1 MLMERNGIDKLKKVS
16 IILPLVVAVIFNSS
30 VAAIDRE
37 NNSKLSCG
45 IDSYY
50 VKDMVAQDNHIWLL
64 LHDNSIGKDAV
75 ACINEKTLELQACYR
90 SGEDLEDE
98 MIIQNMSVQPN
109 GSVWLD
115 LFYPKNPKGLQY
127 SLFILQDNVN
137 VAAASNVVLCENIA
151 LWENGSSLC
160 YWDSDEIVKSVD
172 IPADT
177 EPYAISALNGRPC
190 FVDAYTG
197 KVFLLNEHGKW
208 INQYSIPVSDNKVLP
223 QGFVDFYAS
232 MTSCGNEV
240 YLSYLVGP
248 EKSNSLNRGGL
259 VRLSDGKRLGDTAGL
274 IVHAKKQN
282 DDSVQ
287 LYMTNGFSDNSK
299 LKEYQQLSI
308 KSDTITEAR
317 AFQQDGD
324 NTAIYLPAEWQ
335 YRDNLGRLWGW
346 SETIRNSITCIDT
359 DSLTDTD
366 SKFSA
371 STDYYGFLDAD
382 ESAWY
387 GSQQQGVIK
396 SVVQL
401 GIMNGYTD
409 GTFHPI
415 GNITLSEAIKMAAVV
430 HATCNNQTIS
440 FSASDGGKWYDAYL
454 NYCVKNRIVS
464 SDEYSSLDAYATRA
478 QIAHIFAKATSDFA
492 VVNDIDYDYIPDVS
506 ERSEYADEILALYR
520 AGISTGDERTR
531 AFRPSDTITRAEAA
545 AIISRVALPTTR
557 IKIV

>member
-1 MLMERNGIDKLKKVS
+1 MERSGIDKLKKAC

-50 VKDMVAQDNHIWLL
+50 VKDMIAQDNHIWLL

-90 SGEDLEDE
+90 SGKDLEDE
-98 MIIQNMSVQPN
+98 MIVQNMSVQPN

-115 LFYPKNPKGLQY
+115 LFYPKNPKCSQY

-137 VAAASNVVLCENIA
+137 VAAASNVVLCENVA

-223 QGFVDFYAS
+223 QEFVNFYAS

-248 EKSNSLNRGGL
+248 EKSNSLNAGGL

-308 KSDTITEAR
+308 KSDTITEVR

-324 NTAIYLPAEWQ
+324 NAAIYLPAEWQ

-359 DSLTDTD
+359 DSLTDSDT
-366 SKFSA
+366 KFST

-492 VVNDIDYDYIPDVS
+492 VVNDVDYDYIPDVS

-520 AGISTGDERTR
+520 AGILTGDERTR
-531 AFRPSDTITRAEAA
+531 AFRPSDTVTRAEAA
-545 AIISRVALPTTR
+545 AIISRVALPTMR

>member
-1 MLMERNGIDKLKKVS
+1 MERNGIDKLKKAC

-98 MIIQNMSVQPN
+98 MIVQNMSVQPN

-115 LFYPKNPKGLQY
+115 LFYPKNPKCSQY

-223 QGFVDFYAS
+223 QEFVNFYAS

-248 EKSNSLNRGGL
+248 EKSNSLNAGGL

-308 KSDTITEAR
+308 KSDAITKVR

-324 NTAIYLPAEWQ
+324 NAAIYLPAEWQ
-335 YRDNLGRLWGW
+335 YMDNLGRLWGW

-359 DSLTDTD
+359 DSLIDSDT
-366 SKFSA
+366 KFST

-492 VVNDIDYDYIPDVS
+492 VINDIDYDYIPDVS

-520 AGISTGDERTR
+520 AGILTGDERTR

>member
-1 MLMERNGIDKLKKVS
+1 MERNGIDKLKKAC

-50 VKDMVAQDNHIWLL
+50 VKDMIAQDDHIWLL
-64 LHDNSIGKDAV
+64 LHDSSIDKDAV

-115 LFYPKNPKGLQY
+115 LFYPKNPKGSQY

-137 VAAASNVVLCENIA
+137 VAAASNVVLCENVA

-223 QGFVDFYAS
+223 QEFVNFYAS

-259 VRLSDGKRLGDTAGL
+259 VRLSGGKRLGDTAGL

-492 VVNDIDYDYIPDVS
+492 VVNDIDYDYISDVS

-520 AGISTGDERTR
+520 AGILTGDERTR

>member
-1 MLMERNGIDKLKKVS
+1 MERNGIDKLKKAC

-98 MIIQNMSVQPN
+98 MIVQNMSVQPN

-115 LFYPKNPKGLQY
+115 LFYPKNPKCSQY

-223 QGFVDFYAS
+223 QEFVNFYAS

-248 EKSNSLNRGGL
+248 EKSNSLNAGGL

-308 KSDTITEAR
+308 KSDAITKVR

-324 NTAIYLPAEWQ
+324 NAAIYLPAEWQ
-335 YRDNLGRLWGW
+335 YMDNLGRLWGW

-359 DSLTDTD
+359 DSLIDSDT
-366 SKFSA
+366 KFST

-430 HATCNNQTIS
+430 RATCNNQTIS

-492 VVNDIDYDYIPDVS
+492 VVNDVDYDYIPDIS

-520 AGISTGDERTR
+520 AGILTGDERTR
-531 AFRPSDTITRAEAA
+531 AFRPFDTITRAEAA

>member
-1 MLMERNGIDKLKKVS
+1 MERNGIDKLKKVS

-115 LFYPKNPKGLQY
+115 LFYPKNPKGSQY

-223 QGFVDFYAS
+223 QEFVDFYAS

-464 SDEYSSLDAYATRA
+464 SGEYSSLDAYATRA

-492 VVNDIDYDYIPDVS
+492 VVNDIDYDCIPDVS

-545 AIISRVALPTTR
+545 AIISRVALATTR

>member
-1 MLMERNGIDKLKKVS
+1 MERNGIDKLKKAC

-50 VKDMVAQDNHIWLL
+50 VKDMIAQDNHIWLL
-64 LHDNSIGKDAV
+64 LHDSSIDKDAV

-115 LFYPKNPKGLQY
+115 LFYPKNPKGSQY

-137 VAAASNVVLCENIA
+137 VAAASNVVLCENVA

-172 IPADT
+172 IPAGT

-223 QGFVDFYAS
+223 QEFVNFYAS

-359 DSLTDTD
+359 DSLTDSDT
-366 SKFSA
+366 KFST

-396 SVVQL
+396 TVVQL

-430 HATCNNQTIS
+430 HATCNNQRIS
-440 FSASDGGKWYDAYL
+440 FSASDDGKWYDAYL

-464 SDEYSSLDAYATRA
+464 SGEYSSLDAYATRA

-520 AGISTGDERTR
+520 AGILTGDERTR

>member
-1 MLMERNGIDKLKKVS
+1 MERNGIDKLKKAC

-50 VKDMVAQDNHIWLL
+50 VKDMIAQDDHIWLL
-64 LHDNSIGKDAV
+64 LHDSSIDKDAV

-115 LFYPKNPKGLQY
+115 LFYPKNPKGSQY

-137 VAAASNVVLCENIA
+137 VAAASNVVLCENVA
-151 LWENGSSLC
+151 LWDNGSSLC

-223 QGFVDFYAS
+223 QEFVNFYAS

-259 VRLSDGKRLGDTAGL
+259 VRRSDGKRLGDTAGL

-299 LKEYQQLSI
+299 LQEFQQLSI

-492 VVNDIDYDYIPDVS
+492 VVNDIDYDYISDVS

-520 AGISTGDERTR
+520 AGILTGDERTR

>member
-1 MLMERNGIDKLKKVS
+1 MERSGIDKLKKAC

-50 VKDMVAQDNHIWLL
+50 VKDMIAQDDHIWLL
-64 LHDNSIGKDAV
+64 LHDSSIDKDAV

-115 LFYPKNPKGLQY
+115 LFYPKNPKCSQY

-223 QGFVDFYAS
+223 QEFVNFYAS

-248 EKSNSLNRGGL
+248 EKSNSLNTGGL

-308 KSDTITEAR
+308 KSDTITKVR

-346 SETIRNSITCIDT
+346 SEAIRNSITCIDT

-520 AGISTGDERTR
+520 AGILTGDERTR

>member
-1 MLMERNGIDKLKKVS
+1 MH
-16 IILPLVVAVIFNSS
+16 
-30 VAAIDRE
+30 AIP
-37 NNSKLSCG
+37 
-45 IDSYY
+45 
-50 VKDMVAQDNHIWLL
+50 VPFP
-64 LHDNSIGKDAV
+64 
-75 ACINEKTLELQACYR
+75 
-90 SGEDLEDE
+90 EDLFRVLEV
-98 MIIQNMSVQPN
+98 MSVQPN

-137 VAAASNVVLCENIA
+137 VAAASNVVLCENVA

-223 QGFVDFYAS
+223 QEFVNFYAS

-520 AGISTGDERTR
+520 AGILTGDERTR

>member
-1 MLMERNGIDKLKKVS
+1 MERNGIDKLKKAC

-50 VKDMVAQDNHIWLL
+50 VKDMIAQDDHIWLL
-64 LHDNSIGKDAV
+64 LHDSSIGKDAV

-137 VAAASNVVLCENIA
+137 VAAASNVVLCENVA

-223 QGFVDFYAS
+223 QEFVNFYAS

-401 GIMNGYTD
+401 DIMNGYTD

-440 FSASDGGKWYDAYL
+440 FSTSDGGKWYDAYL

-520 AGISTGDERTR
+520 AGILTGDERTR

>member
-1 MLMERNGIDKLKKVS
+1 MERNGIDKLKKAC

-115 LFYPKNPKGLQY
+115 LFYPKNPKCSQY

-223 QGFVDFYAS
+223 QEFVNFYAS

-308 KSDTITEAR
+308 KSDTITKVR

-324 NTAIYLPAEWQ
+324 NAAIYLPAEWQ

-359 DSLTDTD
+359 DSLTDSDT
-366 SKFSA
+366 KFST

-430 HATCNNQTIS
+430 HATCNNQRIS
-440 FSASDGGKWYDAYL
+440 FSASDDGKWYDAYL

-464 SDEYSSLDAYATRA
+464 SGEYSSLDAYATRA

-520 AGISTGDERTR
+520 AGILTGDERTR

>member
-1 MLMERNGIDKLKKVS
+1 MERNRIDKLKKAC

-50 VKDMVAQDNHIWLL
+50 VKDMVAQDNHMWLL

-115 LFYPKNPKGLQY
+115 LFYPKNPKCSQY

-223 QGFVDFYAS
+223 QEFVNFYAS

-308 KSDTITEAR
+308 KSDTITKVR

-520 AGISTGDERTR
+520 AGILTGDERTR
-531 AFRPSDTITRAEAA
+531 AFRPFDTITRAEAA

>member
-1 MLMERNGIDKLKKVS
+1 MERNGIDKLKKAC

-50 VKDMVAQDNHIWLL
+50 VKDMIAQDDHIWLL
-64 LHDNSIGKDAV
+64 LHDSSIGKDAV

-137 VAAASNVVLCENIA
+137 VAAASNVVLCENVA
-151 LWENGSSLC
+151 LWENESSLC

-223 QGFVDFYAS
+223 QEFVNFYAS

-492 VVNDIDYDYIPDVS
+492 VVNDIDYDYISDVS

-520 AGISTGDERTR
+520 AGILTGDERTR

>member
-1 MLMERNGIDKLKKVS
+1 MERNGIDKLKKVS

-223 QGFVDFYAS
+223 QEFVDFYAS

-371 STDYYGFLDAD
+371 STDYYGLLDAD

>member
-1 MLMERNGIDKLKKVS
+1 
-16 IILPLVVAVIFNSS
+16 
-30 VAAIDRE
+30 
-37 NNSKLSCG
+37 
-45 IDSYY
+45 
-50 VKDMVAQDNHIWLL
+50 
-64 LHDNSIGKDAV
+64 
-75 ACINEKTLELQACYR
+75 
-90 SGEDLEDE
+90 
-98 MIIQNMSVQPN
+98 
-109 GSVWLD
+109 
-115 LFYPKNPKGLQY
+115 
-127 SLFILQDNVN
+127 
-137 VAAASNVVLCENIA
+137 
-151 LWENGSSLC
+151 
-160 YWDSDEIVKSVD
+160 
-172 IPADT
+172 
-177 EPYAISALNGRPC
+177 
-190 FVDAYTG
+190 
-197 KVFLLNEHGKW
+197 
-208 INQYSIPVSDNKVLP
+208 
-223 QGFVDFYAS
+223 

-396 SVVQL
+396 SVVQ
-401 GIMNGYTD
+401 
-409 GTFHPI
+409 
-415 GNITLSEAIKMAAVV
+415 
-430 HATCNNQTIS
+430 
-440 FSASDGGKWYDAYL
+440 
-454 NYCVKNRIVS
+454 
-464 SDEYSSLDAYATRA
+464 
-478 QIAHIFAKATSDFA
+478 
-492 VVNDIDYDYIPDVS
+492 
-506 ERSEYADEILALYR
+506 
-520 AGISTGDERTR
+520 
-531 AFRPSDTITRAEAA
+531 
-545 AIISRVALPTTR
+545 
-557 IKIV
+557 

>member
-1 MLMERNGIDKLKKVS
+1 MERNGIDKLKKAC

-50 VKDMVAQDNHIWLL
+50 VKDMIAQDDHIWLL
-64 LHDNSIGKDAV
+64 LHDSSIDKDAV

-115 LFYPKNPKGLQY
+115 LFYPKNPKGSQY

-137 VAAASNVVLCENIA
+137 VAAASNVVLCENVA

-223 QGFVDFYAS
+223 QEFVNFYAS

-346 SETIRNSITCIDT
+346 SETIRNSITRIDT

-492 VVNDIDYDYIPDVS
+492 VVNDIDYDYISDVS

-520 AGISTGDERTR
+520 AGILTGDERTR

>member
-1 MLMERNGIDKLKKVS
+1 MERNGIDKLKKAC

-50 VKDMVAQDNHIWLL
+50 VKDMVAQDNHMWLL

-115 LFYPKNPKGLQY
+115 LFYPKNPKGSQY

-137 VAAASNVVLCENIA
+137 VAAASNVVLCENVA

-223 QGFVDFYAS
+223 QEFVNFYAS

-415 GNITLSEAIKMAAVV
+415 GNITLSEAIKMSAVV

-440 FSASDGGKWYDAYL
+440 FSTSDGGKWYDAYL

-464 SDEYSSLDAYATRA
+464 SDEYSSLDACATRA

-520 AGISTGDERTR
+520 AGILTGDERTR

>member
-1 MLMERNGIDKLKKVS
+1 MERNGIDKLKKAC

-50 VKDMVAQDNHIWLL
+50 VKDMIAQDDHIWLL
-64 LHDNSIGKDAV
+64 LHDSSIDKDAV

-115 LFYPKNPKGLQY
+115 LFYPKNPKGSQY

-137 VAAASNVVLCENIA
+137 VAAASNVVLCENVA

-223 QGFVDFYAS
+223 QEFVNFYAS

-492 VVNDIDYDYIPDVS
+492 VVNDIDYDYISDVS

-520 AGISTGDERTR
+520 AGILTGDERTR

-545 AIISRVALPTTR
+545 AIISRVALATTR

>member
-1 MLMERNGIDKLKKVS
+1 MERNGIDKLKKS
-16 IILPLVVAVIFNSS
+16 CIILPLVVAVIFNSS

-50 VKDMVAQDNHIWLL
+50 VKDMIAQDDHIWLL
-64 LHDNSIGKDAV
+64 LHDSSIDKDAV

-115 LFYPKNPKGLQY
+115 LFYPKNPKGSQY

-137 VAAASNVVLCENIA
+137 VAAASNVVLCENVA

-223 QGFVDFYAS
+223 QEFVNFYAS

-430 HATCNNQTIS
+430 HATCNNQSIS

-464 SDEYSSLDAYATRA
+464 NGEYSSLDAYATRA

-520 AGISTGDERTR
+520 AGILTGDERTR

>member
-1 MLMERNGIDKLKKVS
+1 MERNGIDKLKKS
-16 IILPLVVAVIFNSS
+16 CIILPLVVAVIFNSS

-50 VKDMVAQDNHIWLL
+50 VKDMIAQDDHIWLL
-64 LHDNSIGKDAV
+64 LHDSSIDKDAV

-115 LFYPKNPKGLQY
+115 LFYPKNPKGSQY

-137 VAAASNVVLCENIA
+137 VAAASNVVLCENVA

-223 QGFVDFYAS
+223 QEFVNFYAS

-240 YLSYLVGP
+240 YLSCLVGP

-492 VVNDIDYDYIPDVS
+492 VVNDIDYDYISDVS

-520 AGISTGDERTR
+520 AGILTGDERTR

>member
-1 MLMERNGIDKLKKVS
+1 MERSGIDKLKKAC

-50 VKDMVAQDNHIWLL
+50 VKDMVAQDNHMWLL

-137 VAAASNVVLCENIA
+137 VAAASNVVLCENVA

-223 QGFVDFYAS
+223 QEFVNFYAS

-492 VVNDIDYDYIPDVS
+492 VVNDIDYDYISDVS

-520 AGISTGDERTR
+520 AGILTGDERTR

>member
-1 MLMERNGIDKLKKVS
+1 MERNGIDKLKKAC

-50 VKDMVAQDNHIWLL
+50 VKDMIAQDDHIWLL
-64 LHDNSIGKDAV
+64 LHDSSIDKDAV

-115 LFYPKNPKGLQY
+115 LFYPKNPKGSQY

-137 VAAASNVVLCENIA
+137 VAAASNVVLCENVA

-223 QGFVDFYAS
+223 QEFVNFYAS

-308 KSDTITEAR
+308 KLDTITEAR

-492 VVNDIDYDYIPDVS
+492 VVNDIDYDYISDVS

-520 AGISTGDERTR
+520 AGILTGDERTR

>member
-1 MLMERNGIDKLKKVS
+1 MERNGIDKLKKAC

-50 VKDMVAQDNHIWLL
+50 VKDMIAQDDHIWLL
-64 LHDNSIGKDAV
+64 LHDSSIDKDAV

-115 LFYPKNPKGLQY
+115 LFYPKNPKGSQY

-137 VAAASNVVLCENIA
+137 VAAASNVVLCENVA

-223 QGFVDFYAS
+223 QEFVNFYAS

-478 QIAHIFAKATSDFA
+478 QIAHIFAKGTSDFA
-492 VVNDIDYDYIPDVS
+492 VVNDIDYDYISDVS

-520 AGISTGDERTR
+520 AGILTGDERTR

>member
-1 MLMERNGIDKLKKVS
+1 MERNGIDKLKKAC

-50 VKDMVAQDNHIWLL
+50 VKDMIAQDNHIWFLL
-64 LHDNSIGKDAV
+64 NDNSIDKDAV

-90 SGEDLEDE
+90 SGEDLEDA

-115 LFYPKNPKGLQY
+115 LFYPKNPKGSQY

-137 VAAASNVVLCENIA
+137 VAAASNVVLCENVA

-223 QGFVDFYAS
+223 QEFVNFYAS

-492 VVNDIDYDYIPDVS
+492 VVNDIDYDYISDVS

-520 AGISTGDERTR
+520 AGILTGDERTR

>member
-1 MLMERNGIDKLKKVS
+1 MERNGIDKLKKVS

-115 LFYPKNPKGLQY
+115 LFYPKNPKCSQY

-223 QGFVDFYAS
+223 QEFVNFYAS

-248 EKSNSLNRGGL
+248 EKSNSLNTGGL
-259 VRLSDGKRLGDTAGL
+259 VRLSDGKRLGDTVGL

-308 KSDTITEAR
+308 KSDTITKVR

-346 SETIRNSITCIDT
+346 SEAIRNSITCIDT

-520 AGISTGDERTR
+520 AGILTGDERTR

>member
-1 MLMERNGIDKLKKVS
+1 MERNGIDKLKKAC

-98 MIIQNMSVQPN
+98 MIVQNMSVQPN

-115 LFYPKNPKGLQY
+115 LFYPKNPKCSQY

-223 QGFVDFYAS
+223 QEFVNFYAS

-359 DSLTDTD
+359 DSLTDSDT
-366 SKFSA
+366 KFST

-492 VVNDIDYDYIPDVS
+492 VVNDVDYDYIPDVS

-520 AGISTGDERTR
+520 AGILTGDERTR
-531 AFRPSDTITRAEAA
+531 AFRPFDTITRAEAA

>member
-1 MLMERNGIDKLKKVS
+1 MERSGIDKLKKAC

-50 VKDMVAQDNHIWLL
+50 VKDMIAQDDHIWLL
-64 LHDNSIGKDAV
+64 LHDSSIDKDAV

-115 LFYPKNPKGLQY
+115 LFYPKNPKCSQY

-223 QGFVDFYAS
+223 QEFVNFYAS

-415 GNITLSEAIKMAAVV
+415 GNITLSEAIKMSAVV

-440 FSASDGGKWYDAYL
+440 FSTSDGGKWYDAYL

-492 VVNDIDYDYIPDVS
+492 VVNDIDYDYISDVS

-520 AGISTGDERTR
+520 AGILTGDERTR

>member
-1 MLMERNGIDKLKKVS
+1 MERNGIDKLKKAC

-50 VKDMVAQDNHIWLL
+50 VKDMIAQDDHIWLL
-64 LHDNSIGKDAV
+64 LHDSSIDKDAV

-115 LFYPKNPKGLQY
+115 LFYPKNPKGSQY

-137 VAAASNVVLCENIA
+137 VAAASNVVLCENVA

-223 QGFVDFYAS
+223 QEFVNFYAS

-492 VVNDIDYDYIPDVS
+492 VINDIDYDYIPEVS

-520 AGISTGDERTR
+520 AGILTGDERTR

-545 AIISRVALPTTR
+545 AIISRVALPTMR

>member
-1 MLMERNGIDKLKKVS
+1 MERSGIDKLEKAC

-50 VKDMVAQDNHIWLL
+50 VKDMVAQDNHMWLL

-137 VAAASNVVLCENIA
+137 VAAASNVVLCENVA

-197 KVFLLNEHGKW
+197 KVFLLNDHGKW
-208 INQYSIPVSDNKVLP
+208 INQYNVPVSDNKVLP
-223 QGFVDFYAS
+223 QEFVNFYAS

-248 EKSNSLNRGGL
+248 EKSNSLNTGGL

-440 FSASDGGKWYDAYL
+440 FSTSDGGKWYDAYL

-520 AGISTGDERTR
+520 AGILTGDERTR

>member
-1 MLMERNGIDKLKKVS
+1 MERNGIDKLKKS
-16 IILPLVVAVIFNSS
+16 CIILPLVVAVIFNSS

-50 VKDMVAQDNHIWLL
+50 VKDMIAQDDHIWLL
-64 LHDNSIGKDAV
+64 LHDSSIDKDAV

-115 LFYPKNPKGLQY
+115 LFYPKNPKGSQY

-137 VAAASNVVLCENIA
+137 VAAASNVVLCENVA

-223 QGFVDFYAS
+223 QEFVNFYAS

-520 AGISTGDERTR
+520 AGILTGDERTR

>member
-1 MLMERNGIDKLKKVS
+1 MERNGIDKLKKVS

-223 QGFVDFYAS
+223 QEFVDFYAS

-520 AGISTGDERTR
+520 AGILTGDERTR

>member
-1 MLMERNGIDKLKKVS
+1 MERNGIDKLKKAC

-30 VAAIDRE
+30 VVAIDRE

-50 VKDMVAQDNHIWLL
+50 VKDMIAQDDHIWLL
-64 LHDNSIGKDAV
+64 LHDSSIDKDAV

-115 LFYPKNPKGLQY
+115 LFYPKNPKGSQY

-137 VAAASNVVLCENIA
+137 VAAASNVVLCENVA

-223 QGFVDFYAS
+223 QEFVNFYAS

-492 VVNDIDYDYIPDVS
+492 VVNDIDYDYISDVS

-520 AGISTGDERTR
+520 AGILTGDERTR

>member
-1 MLMERNGIDKLKKVS
+1 MERNRIDKLKKAC

-30 VAAIDRE
+30 VAAIDCE

-50 VKDMVAQDNHIWLL
+50 VKDMIAQDDHIWLL
-64 LHDNSIGKDAV
+64 LHDNSIDKDAV

-115 LFYPKNPKGLQY
+115 LFYPKNPKCSQY

-223 QGFVDFYAS
+223 QEFVNFYAS

-308 KSDTITEAR
+308 KSDTITKVR

-346 SETIRNSITCIDT
+346 SEAIRNSITCIDT

-520 AGISTGDERTR
+520 AGILTGDERTR

>member
-1 MLMERNGIDKLKKVS
+1 MERNGIDKLKKAC

-50 VKDMVAQDNHIWLL
+50 VKDMIAQDDHIWLL
-64 LHDNSIGKDAV
+64 LHDSSIDKDAV

-115 LFYPKNPKGLQY
+115 LFYPKNPKGSQY

-137 VAAASNVVLCENIA
+137 VAAASNVVLCENVA

-223 QGFVDFYAS
+223 QEFVNFYAS

-492 VVNDIDYDYIPDVS
+492 VVNDIDYDYISDVS
-506 ERSEYADEILALYR
+506 ERSEYADEIPALYR
-520 AGISTGDERTR
+520 AGILTGDERTR

>member
-1 MLMERNGIDKLKKVS
+1 MERNRIDKLKKAC

-50 VKDMVAQDNHIWLL
+50 VKDMIAQDNHIWLL

-115 LFYPKNPKGLQY
+115 LFYPKNPKCSQY

-137 VAAASNVVLCENIA
+137 VAAASNVVLCENVA

-223 QGFVDFYAS
+223 QEFVNFYAS

-248 EKSNSLNRGGL
+248 EKSNSLNAGGL

-308 KSDTITEAR
+308 KSDTITEVR

-324 NTAIYLPAEWQ
+324 NAAIYLPAEWQ

-359 DSLTDTD
+359 DSLTDSDT
-366 SKFSA
+366 KFST

-492 VVNDIDYDYIPDVS
+492 VVNDVDYDYIPDVS

-520 AGISTGDERTR
+520 AGILTGDERTR
-531 AFRPSDTITRAEAA
+531 AFRPSDTVTRAEAA
-545 AIISRVALPTTR
+545 AIISRVALPTMR